1 MLGNHYRTT
10 GRKFLRVAMALPK
23 TLPQMSMFNSRTFAS
38 YQPALH
44 KDRLNAHVLEAEY
57 AVRGKLVIMAGE
69 LEKRLKQPDHGL
81 PFDSVTYCNIGNP
94 QSVGQ
99 PPLSFPRQVM
109 ALVTNPALLE
119 EKNMHL
125 TSQLYPADVIAR
137 ATTLVRSAGSIGAYS
152 HSKGVEECRNSVVR
166 YIEERDGFP
175 ADPENIF
182 LTNGASEGIKAVMQ
196 MLIRDS
202 NDGVLIP
209 IPQYPLYSAT
219 AALLGAA
226 VIPYQLDESKAWGI
240 DFDSLRASLAEAKA
254 RGVTPRGMVVIN
266 PGNPTGQVLS
276 TENMSETIKLCL
288 EENLVLFADEVYQAN
303 VYGDK
308 PFRSFKKTLREL
320 GPEYDAC
327 ELLSFHSTSK
337 GFLGECGFRGGY
349 MECVGILPDVMEQ
362 IYKLMSINLC
372 SNVSGQMMT
381 EMMVNPPKEGEP
393 SYPVYQQERDA
404 IMDSL
409 KRKAKK
415 CAEVFNTLEGMSCNH
430 AEGAM
435 YLFPR
440 IQLPAG
446 AIAAAEKEGAVPDAF
461 YCVKLLESTG
471 ICVVPGSGFGQ
482 AEGTWHFRTTFLP
495 DEAAIDKMLTLMATF
510 HNDFMKQYS

>member
-1 MLGNHYRTT
+1 
-10 GRKFLRVAMALPK
+10 
-23 TLPQMSMFNSRTFAS
+23 MSNSRALSS

-44 KDRLNAHVLEAEY
+44 KDRLNANVLDAEY
-57 AVRGKLVIMAGE
+57 AVRGKLVIMANE
-69 LEKRLKQPDHGL
+69 FEKQLKQPSHGL
-81 PFDSVTYCNIGNP
+81 PFDAVTYCNIGNP

-109 ALVTNPALLE
+109 ALVTNSDLLR
-119 EKNMHL
+119 EKNLPL
-125 TSQLYPADVIAR
+125 TRQMYPTDVIER
-137 ATTLVRSAGSIGAYS
+137 ATKLLASAGSIGAYS
-152 HSKGVEECRNSVVR
+152 HSKGVEECRNSVVN

-175 ADPENIF
+175 ADPESIF

-202 NDGVLIP
+202 NDGILIP

-226 VIPYQLDESKAWGI
+226 VIPYQLDETKAWGI
-240 DFDSLRASLAEAKA
+240 DFDNLQASLAEAKA

-266 PGNPTGQVLS
+266 PGNPTGQMLS
-276 TENMSETIKLCL
+276 TENMDETIKLCF

-308 PFRSFKKTLREL
+308 PFRSFKKALKEL
-320 GPEYDAC
+320 GPAFAAF

-349 MECVGILPDVMEQ
+349 MECVGIDSGVMDEV
-362 IYKLMSINLC
+362 YKLMSINLC

-381 EMMVNPPKEGEP
+381 ELMVNPPQEGDP
-393 SYPVYQQERDA
+393 SYPLYTEERDA

-415 CAEVFNTLEGMSCNH
+415 CAEVFNTLEGMSCNP

-440 IQLPAG
+440 INLPKG
-446 AIAAAEKEGAVPDAF
+446 AIAAAAEEGVVPDVF

-482 AEGTWHFRTTFLP
+482 EAGTWHFRTTFLP
-495 DEAAIDKMLTLMATF
+495 DEAAIDSMLGNMKNF
-510 HNDFMKQYS
+510 HNDFMRQYS